1 MINISG
7 NFISDK
13 LILGI
18 TACPAG
24 IAHTYMAAEALEKT
38 GRKLGIRVR
47 TEKQGANGIED
58 AFTNDELNRA
68 RAVIYAAEIAVK
80 NKE

>member
-1 MINISG
+1 
-7 NFISDK
+7 
-13 LILGI
+13 
-18 TACPAG
+18 
-24 IAHTYMAAEALEKT
+24 MAAEGLEKA

-68 RAVIYAAEIAVK
+68 SAVIYAAEIAV
-80 NKE
+80 